1 MDILELK
8 LKFTCFLRQ
17 GYEVVGEQ
25 RHPVLLPSG
34 GGEGSARDETLEL
47 CRASLVH
54 LLFLKIKCLPKLDAV
69 PHLFAGE
76 GGEDFRS
83 LNKTSPWRRSVFL
96 AHHRGTRGA
105 PVFPGIVSHPRHWSG
120 RGSWG
125 APGRAPWGGSGCYQ
139 RCSVR
144 CW

>member
-54 LLFLKIKCLPKLDAV
+54 LFVCI
-69 PHLFAGE
+69 
-76 GGEDFRS
+76 
-83 LNKTSPWRRSVFL
+83 LNVF
-96 AHHRGTRGA
+96 
-105 PVFPGIVSHPRHWSG
+105 
-120 RGSWG
+120 
-125 APGRAPWGGSGCYQ
+125 Q
-139 RCSVR
+139 N
-144 CW
+144 